1 MTDLQKPSYS
11 TSKRALWLS
20 SGLAWLVIVS
30 LVGGALTGQRLAV
43 EMASIVVPSMVLLI
57 VAILGVHRGFGSLDM
72 RSMAMGRHV
81 SARPKRRHEVIEEER
96 P

>member
-1 MTDLQKPSYS
+1 MSDLQKPSYS

-30 LVGGALTGQRLAV
+30 LVGGALAGQRLAV
-43 EMASIVVPSMVLLI
+43 DMAAIVVPSMVLLI
-57 VAILGVHRGFGSLDM
+57 VAILGVHRGFGSVDM
-72 RSMAMGRHV
+72 RSMALGRQ
-81 SARPKRRHEVIEEER
+81 AKPRRREAEHAEVQ